1 MKKLLYFL
9 ILFFLIFTATKSFS
23 DIFYANGDGKK
34 KQISLTFD
42 DGPGVNTAEILQILK
57 EKNVKATFFI
67 SGSSVH
73 GNKDTVKAIYDS
85 GNEIANH
92 TYSHVNFFKYKKDDI
107 EDKIKAEII
116 KCENLVKDITGYK
129 TKLLRIPHGF
139 SRPPA
144 KKVAKELGYTI
155 VNWSFGCDWNTKL
168 TQEQM
173 YESYKKNIKAGA
185 IFLMHDKIKS
195 KKVINFLPQLID
207 DIKQEGYDI
216 VTVSELLDLKL

>member
-9 ILFFLIFTATKSFS
+9 ILCVFTCATTISFA
-23 DIFYANGDGKK
+23 DVFYANGDGKK

-42 DGPGVNTAEILQILK
+42 DGPGINTPEILKILK

-67 SGSSVH
+67 YGNSVN
-73 GNKDTVKAIYDS
+73 GNKDIVKAVYDS
-85 GNEIANH
+85 DNEIANH

-107 EDKIKAEII
+107 EDKIKSEII
-116 KCENLVKDITGYK
+116 KTENLIKEITGYK
-129 TKLLRIPHGF
+129 TKLLRMPHGF
-139 SRPPA
+139 SRPPS
-144 KKVAKELGYTI
+144 KKVAKELGYTM

-173 YESYKKNIKAGA
+173 YELYKKNIKAGA
-185 IFLMHDKIKS
+185 IFLMHDKIRS
-195 KKVINFLPQLID
+195 KKVINFLPQFID

-216 VTVSELLDLKL
+216 VTVSELLDLNP